1 MCVYVVPGRS
11 RMSRVTQCWW
21 ATNMSLWYQSGHSH
35 GPISLQGHP
44 VNPTWK
50 TKRKYLLL
58 SSYPLFFW
66 EYLTNSLK
74 LNILNF
80 YFEKNNS
87 SYYWAVKFIIQWG
100 EGGNISSYYHFTFAL
115 RGNLSQ
121 EAWLYG
127 KCSLL
132 LLYFTNLSH
141 RAIRQ
146 WSFIPIAHFK
156 QITCI
161 QNAVAGKKR
170 HYNDFN
176 LLIWFFKF
184 IAAILGCSGVYLS
197 SNVNILYNKKLLL

>member
-1 MCVYVVPGRS
+1 MCVHVVPGRS

-21 ATNMSLWYQSGHSH
+21 ATNMSLLYQSGHSH

-74 LNILNF
+74 LNIYNTELLF
-80 YFEKNNS
+80 WEKQQQLLLGSKVHNS
-87 SYYWAVKFIIQWG
+87 AGV
-100 EGGNISSYYHFTFAL
+100 GGNTSSYYHFTFAL

-146 WSFIPIAHFK
+146 WSFIPIALFK

-176 LLIWFFKF
+176 LLI
-184 IAAILGCSGVYLS
+184 
-197 SNVNILYNKKLLL
+197 

>member
-1 MCVYVVPGRS
+1 MFK
-11 RMSRVTQCWW
+11 
-21 ATNMSLWYQSGHSH
+21 
-35 GPISLQGHP
+35 I
-44 VNPTWK
+44 
-50 TKRKYLLL
+50 KYTELLFWEKQQQLLL
-58 SSYPLFFW
+58 GSKVH
-66 EYLTNSLK
+66 NS
-74 LNILNF
+74 
-80 YFEKNNS
+80 
-87 SYYWAVKFIIQWG
+87 AGV
-100 EGGNISSYYHFTFAL
+100 GGNISSYYHFTFAL